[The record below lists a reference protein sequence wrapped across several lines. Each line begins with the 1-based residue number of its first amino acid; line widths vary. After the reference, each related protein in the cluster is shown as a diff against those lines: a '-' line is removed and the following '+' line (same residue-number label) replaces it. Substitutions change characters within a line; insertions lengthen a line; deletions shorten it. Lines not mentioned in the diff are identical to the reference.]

1 GGYSNEI
8 GVVSYNWQKLYT
20 GRTNLD
26 AFLTKTLTA
35 KFNMGYVR
43 RSYRAAQQPDPVDQF
58 GNLVWGGPA
67 TLNTKWRGW
76 QDAPPEGSA
85 QVDNEQHVGRT
96 TASIE
101 LRQNPLK
108 WLTNRVVAGIDA
120 GNAET
125 SMLYPRDPAG
135 SDGWWGTNSLGNKT
149 VSYENNTILTL
160 DYSSSATKQ
169 F

>member
-1 GGYSNEI
+1 VTGTPLDSINLYNHECQFGPNGCPFKNGTLGAMDMSVRGGTDKVRYFASAGYNNEI

-101 LRQNPLK
+101 LRQTP
-108 WLTNRVVAGIDA
+108 
-120 GNAET
+120 
-125 SMLYPRDPAG
+125 
-135 SDGWWGTNSLGNKT
+135 
-149 VSYENNTILTL
+149 
-160 DYSSSATKQ
+160 TK
-169 F
+169 